1 MKLMIEGK
9 EIEIKVKGEFSERAN
24 KQDTLA
30 FLNLVS
36 IAFTESGE
44 YWDKLAGRDCVT
56 ARVRK
61 GYGTEIYKYCR
72 DKGAYKNLD

>member
-1 MKLMIEGK
+1 MRLFIEGK
-9 EIEIKVKGEFSERAN
+9 EIEIRVKGEFSDRAN

-44 YWDKLAGRDCVT
+44 YWEKLAGRDSVT

-61 GYGTEIYKYCR
+61 GYGTAIYEHCR